1 MNNNVQPPSKFASI
15 VISGRWFV
23 ILLMLVLIGL
33 SASGGR
39 FLAFSTDYR
48 VFFSEDNP
56 QLNAFETLQ
65 NTYTKNDNIMI
76 AVEPRQ
82 GGVFT
87 AETMRVVKEVTE
99 ASWQIPYS
107 IRVDSVTNYQH
118 TRAEDD
124 DLIVADLVKDPGT
137 MSAAEFKN
145 VKEIALTEPLL
156 IGRLV
161 NKTAS
166 ITGVNTTVN
175 LPGKANEETPE
186 VVTYVRDMVEQF
198 RAKYPDTNFYMTGV
212 VFMNNAFDE
221 AGRGDMMTL
230 IPIMYSL
237 VIILLWWMLRSF
249 FSMLSTI
256 LVVAFSV
263 MTGMGL
269 AGWAG
274 ILLTPIA
281 ANAPIII
288 LTLGVADS
296 IHILT
301 TMLHEMRM
309 GKTKR
314 EAIAESLRVNHQP
327 VFITSVTTAIGF
339 LSLNFSDSPPFQ
351 DLGNIVAIGV
361 MAAYVYSVTLLPAL
375 MTLLPVKVKPLPES
389 GRLPVDWLADRV
401 ITNRR
406 KWFFGM
412 MAFVLVLV
420 AMTPRIEID
429 ERFNEYFDKRFD
441 FRNDNDYVVANMTGF
456 ESIEYSLRAADSGGI
471 ADPEYLKTVDK
482 FAEWYRAQP
491 HVMYVGTLTDIMKR
505 LNKNMHGDDPA
516 WYKLP
521 DRRDLA
527 AQYLLLYELSLPF
540 GLDLNN
546 QINVDK
552 SAIRF
557 TAVLDNISTREGLE
571 LEERAQAWLR
581 ENAPAS
587 MANPGASP
595 LIMFSHIAMRNVE
608 AMMNGAVL
616 ALILIS
622 AILVMALRSMKFGL
636 VSIVP
641 NLMPIAMTFG
651 IWAVTVKYVGLS
663 VSVVAPV
670 ALGIIVDDTVHF
682 LSKYLRARRER
693 QATPAEAVRYSFHTV
708 GTALGITS
716 LVLAVGFSVL
726 GYSGFTMNVHLGVM
740 TVIAI
745 ICALAADF
753 LFLPPLLMKLEEKD
767 HEKIHSGFSKSDAV
781 SPGLAPGGKG

>member
-1 MNNNVQPPSKFASI
+1 
-15 VISGRWFV
+15 
-23 ILLMLVLIGL
+23 MLILIGF

-39 FLAFSTDYR
+39 FLGFSTDYR

-65 NTYTKNDNIMI
+65 NTYTKNDNVLVAI
-76 AVEPRQ
+76 EPKQ

-87 AETMRVVKEVTE
+87 VETLKAVKEVTE

-107 IRVDSVTNYQH
+107 IRVDSITNYQH
-118 TRAEDD
+118 TRAEED
-124 DLIVADLVKDPGT
+124 DLIVEDLVKNPEGLN
-137 MSAAEFKN
+137 AAQLKQ
-145 VKEIALTEPLL
+145 VKDIALAEPLL
-156 IGRLV
+156 LGRLINKNASMTAV
-161 NKTAS
+161 N
-166 ITGVNTTVN
+166 VTVN

-186 VVTYVRDMVEQF
+186 VVVHVREMVEKF
-198 RAKYPDTNFYMTGV
+198 RAQYPDINFYMTGV
-212 VFMNNAFDE
+212 VFMNNAFSE
-221 AGRGDMMTL
+221 AGQGDMTTL

-237 VIILLWWMLRSF
+237 VIIMLWWMLRSF
-249 FSMLSTI
+249 FSMLTTI

-263 MTGMGL
+263 MTGMGI
-269 AGWAG
+269 AGWSG
-274 ILLTPIA
+274 VLLTPIS

-301 TMLHEMRM
+301 TMLHEMRA
-309 GKTKR
+309 GRSKR
-314 EAIAESLRVNHQP
+314 DAIAESLRVNHQP
-327 VFITSVTTAIGF
+327 VFITSLTTAIGF
-339 LSLNFSDSPPFQ
+339 LSLNFSDSPPFR

-361 MAAYVYSVTLLPAL
+361 MAAYVYSVTILPAL
-375 MTLLPVKVKPLPES
+375 MSMLPVKVKPLPET

-401 ITNRR
+401 IGNRR
-406 KWFFGM
+406 SWFIGM
-412 MAFVLVLV
+412 LALVLALV
-420 AMTPRIEID
+420 AMTPNIEID

-441 FRNDNDYVVANMTGF
+441 FRNDNDYIVANLTGF
-456 ESIEYSLRAADSGGI
+456 ESIEYSLKAADSGGI
-471 ADPEYLKTVDK
+471 ADPEYLKTVEQ

-491 HVMYVGTLTDIMKR
+491 HVMYVGTLTDILKR
-505 LNKNMHGDDPA
+505 LNKNMHGDDPS
-516 WYKLP
+516 WYRLP
-521 DRRDLA
+521 DRRDLS

-557 TAVLDNISTREGLE
+557 TAILDSVSTREGLE
-571 LEERAQAWLR
+571 LEERAQAWLQA
-581 ENAPAS
+581 NAPATMQGTGS
-587 MANPGASP
+587 SP
-595 LIMFSHIAMRNVE
+595 LIMFSHIAKRNVE
-608 AMMNGAVL
+608 AMMSGAVL

-622 AILVMALRSMKFGL
+622 LILVVALRSLKFGL

-651 IWAVTVKYVGLS
+651 IWAVTFKYVGLS
-663 VSVVAPV
+663 ISVVAPV

-708 GTALGITS
+708 GMALVITS

-726 GYSGFTMNVHLGVM
+726 GYSGFTMNFHLGVM

-745 ICALAADF
+745 GCALAADF

-767 HEKIHSGFSKSDAV
+767 HETFHSGIGKPDAV
-781 SPGLAPGGKG
+781 GSGLASGGKG

>member
-1 MNNNVQPPSKFASI
+1 MNNHTQEPSKFAGFIISWRWA
-15 VISGRWFV
+15 VIF
-23 ILLMLVLIGL
+23 LMLFFIGM

-56 QLNAFETLQ
+56 QLKAFENLQ
-65 NTYTKNDNIMI
+65 NTYTKNDNVLI
-76 AVEPRQ
+76 AVEPKN

-87 AETMRVVKEVTE
+87 AETLAVVKEVTT
-99 ASWQIPYS
+99 AAWQIPYS

-118 TRAEDD
+118 TRAEED
-124 DLIVADLVKDPGT
+124 DLIVEDLVKAPSE
-137 MSAAEFKN
+137 MSASNLEE
-145 VKEIALTEPLL
+145 VKKIALAEPLL
-156 IGRLV
+156 IYRLI
-161 NKTAS
+161 NEEAS
-166 ITGVNTTVN
+166 ITAVNVTVN

-186 VVTYVRDMVEQF
+186 VTRYVRDMVEQF
-198 RAKYPDTNFYMTGV
+198 RVKYPDQNFYMTGV

-221 AGRGDMMTL
+221 AGRGDMTTL

-237 VIILLWWMLRSF
+237 VIIMLWWMLRSF

-256 LVVAFSV
+256 FVVAFSV

-269 AGWAG
+269 AGWSG
-274 ILLTPIA
+274 ILLTPIS

-309 GKTKR
+309 GRTKR
-314 EAIAESLRVNHQP
+314 DAIAESLRVNHQP
-327 VFITSVTTAIGF
+327 VFITSLTTAIGF

-361 MAAYVYSVTLLPAL
+361 MAAYAYSVTLLPAL
-375 MTLLPVKVKPLPES
+375 MTMLPVKVKPMPES
-389 GRLPVDWLADRV
+389 GRLPVDWLADSV
-401 ITNRR
+401 IAHR
-406 KWFFGM
+406 KQWFVGM
-412 MAFVLVLV
+412 LAVVLVLL

-429 ERFNEYFDKRFD
+429 ERFNEYFDTRFD
-441 FRNDNDYVVANMTGF
+441 FRNDNDYIVANLTGF
-456 ESIEYSLRAADSGGI
+456 ESIEYSIKAADSGGI
-471 ADPEYLKTVDK
+471 ADPEYLKIVDK

-505 LNKNMHGDDPA
+505 LNKNLHGDDSD

-521 DRRDLA
+521 DKRDLS

-557 TAVLDNISTREGLE
+557 TAVLDNISTREGLA
-571 LEERAQAWLR
+571 LEDRAQEWLR
-581 ENAPAS
+581 QNAPEHMWS
-587 MANPGASP
+587 TGSSP
-595 LIMFSHIAMRNVE
+595 LIMFSHIAKRNVE
-608 AMMNGAVL
+608 AMMSGAVL

-622 AILVMALRSMKFGL
+622 LILAMALRSMKFGL
-636 VSIVP
+636 VSMIP

-651 IWAVTVKYVGLS
+651 IWAVSFKYVGLS
-663 VSVVAPV
+663 ISVVAPV

-693 QATPAEAVRYSFHTV
+693 KATPAEAVRYSFHTV
-708 GTALGITS
+708 GSALGITS
-716 LVLAVGFSVL
+716 LVLAVGFSIL
-726 GYSGFTMNVHLGVM
+726 AYSGFTMNFHLGVM
-740 TVIAI
+740 TVISIA
-745 ICALAADF
+745 CALAADF

-767 HEKIHSGFSKSDAV
+767 HEKIHSGFSRSDVV
-781 SPGLAPGGKG
+781 SPGLASGGEG